1 MIDFGDTNSFVG
13 LSRNRY
19 FSLVNDSTE
28 ADVTEFPS
36 LVEYKGSDILTATAA
51 KRRRVRGMA
60 KYCVSCVERL
70 LGLTWDEY
78 QLLEKKDVFGVE
90 VVCGS
95 DGYPRF
101 VVSDEGRQVTCIEV
115 ASELFR
121 RFKSDASARNGAPID
136 DCYVVIPVTYKDAQ
150 QIAIKEAAR
159 IAGLKV
165 KSFILKPVAV
175 AMSWYSYHKYEL
187 TRNDKVLVFDFGKSS
202 LDLSLLMYDE
212 NGYFL
217 VMDTDGDPNMGGDD
231 VDYEIAK
238 EVCKIVEDME
248 GIPFNPLKTRRRAL
262 FLAVCEEAKKE
273 LSSRKSTSID
283 VSEFNPDLDTE
294 IIFARGQ
301 LDDIVNRMFM
311 SKINSCID
319 RMTNKPDRTCEVI
332 KRVFMVGGSSRLLAV
347 REAVNKRFFNAKFPD
362 IGPHDAFFMD

>member
-1 MIDFGDTNSFVG
+1 MVIDFGDTN
-13 LSRNRY
+13 
-19 FSLVNDSTE
+19 LVICLHKEDQIEFICDSG
-28 ADVTEFPS
+28 DSYKYPS
-36 LVEYKGSDILTATAA
+36 LVGYNGGIACVGTSA
-51 KRRRVRGMA
+51 KRKRLYGRDG
-60 KYCVSCVERL
+60 YYVSHVKKL
-70 LGLTWDEY
+70 LGLTWEEY
-78 QLLEKKDVFGVE
+78 KDIFGKDIFGVE
-90 VVCGS
+90 VVCGR
-95 DGYPRF
+95 DEYPRL
-101 VVSDEGRQVTCIEV
+101 VVSDKGRWVTCVEV
-115 ASELFR
+115 AYEIFR
-121 RFKSDASARNGAPID
+121 TIKEKADIYSSTVK
-136 DCYVVIPVTYKDAQ
+136 DCYILVPANYKDSQREAM
-150 QIAIKEAAR
+150 KEAAEA
-159 IAGLKV
+159 AGLQV

-175 AMSWYSYHKYEL
+175 AMSWYYSNESEL
-187 TRNDKVLVFDFGKSS
+187 TRNDIVLVFDFGKSS
-202 LDLSLLMYDE
+202 LDISLLKYDG
-212 NGYFL
+212 NGSFS
-217 VMDTDGDPNMGGDD
+217 VIDTDGDPTMGGDD